1 MRTSDKKM
9 EMEISLKIKNGK
21 FDLIASGIIISASKE
36 PIIITI
42 NDDGEPIDIIMRF
55 ENNKAEINK
64 ISGIVKHVE
73 GQNAIEIIFT
83 NYNLILGSFTKEPW
97 LIAESFNRDLYLLY
111 VISGFTDSELKKI
124 EYSFYFG
131 LEVKKGKH

>member
-1 MRTSDKKM
+1 MRPSDKKM
-9 EMEISLKIKNGK
+9 EMEISLKIKNGN
-21 FDLIASGIIISASKE
+21 FDLTASGIIISASKE

-55 ENNKAEINK
+55 ENDKAEINK
-64 ISGIVKHVE
+64 ISGIVKPVE

-83 NYNLILGSFTKEPW
+83 NYNSILGSYTKEPW
-97 LIAESFNRDLYLLY
+97 LIAESFNRQLYLLY
-111 VISGFTDSELKKI
+111 VISGFSDSELKKI

-131 LEVKKGKH
+131 LKVKKGKY